1 MPQALRM
8 CRFLILLLVACPR
21 PSADGSVG
29 GSWKDVQAPRAAL
42 ATGAAELPERSP
54 PHSAKAELER
64 FRKLF
69 EFIEAWSGCSMF
81 YLPKLAPSRACF
93 RKMQLKQC
101 DSSIG
106 VKQA

>member
-1 MPQALRM
+1 MDPSVAPGRM
-8 CRFLILLLVACPR
+8 FRHPGQPWPLELLSCLNAVLPTLQR
-21 PSADGSVG
+21 PS
-29 GSWKDVQAPRAAL
+29 W
-42 ATGAAELPERSP
+42 
-54 PHSAKAELER
+54 
-64 FRKLF
+64 KLF